1 METSK
6 LEINNNINLEKNNNI
21 ENATYEKQKNFLDTN
36 LGQAINLGID
46 FGIKAVLPNFLED
59 EVIEIKDSI
68 ITDGF
73 KEGIKTAI
81 DNAVD
86 LGKSFLGIFT
96 GKFENIS
103 QIKEAIKFYVS
114 RLATLGLE
122 MLIMFIFVTA
132 LGLNTRMWVIVW
144 TIFAQVVIVIGNYVL
159 SKLIV
164 FRKK

>member
-1 METSK
+1 MEK
-6 LEINNNINLEKNNNI
+6 
-21 ENATYEKQKNFLDTN
+21 
-36 LGQAINLGID
+36 
-46 FGIKAVLPNFLED
+46 IKELYTKYK
-59 EVIEIKDSI
+59 EVINYLIFGVLTTIVSLATKYLLLFTIFDAENGIQLQIAVVVSWI
-68 ITDGF
+68 VACTFAYITNRIWVF
-73 KEGIKTAI
+73 ESKSKE
-81 DNAVD
+81 V
-86 LGKSFLGIFT
+86 
-96 GKFENIS
+96 
-103 QIKEAIKFYVS
+103 IKEAIKFYVS